1 MSNRDQISHRLL
13 VMHQVHCE
21 LAEQLAQLKGLRKK
35 LRAAERKEAAQVRM
49 IRVRKSIPAETEAYS
64 PL

>member
-1 MSNRDQISHRLL
+1 MSNRDQTSRRLL

-21 LAEQLAQLKGLRKK
+21 LVEQLAQLKGLRKK
-35 LRAAERKEAAQVRM
+35 LRAAEKKEAAQLRM
-49 IRVRKSIPAETEAYS
+49 IRVRKSAPMQTEPCP

>member
-1 MSNRDQISHRLL
+1 MRNRDQISRRLL
-13 VMHQVHCE
+13 VMNHVHCE
-21 LAEQLAQLKGLRKK
+21 LAEQLAQLKCLRKK

-49 IRVRKSIPAETEAYS
+49 IRARRSAPVQTEAYS